1 MVDVRDG
8 RIGRLAW
15 RLPYLAERVGDGAAR
30 RVAHLVGRVEGA
42 RPGGVQRV
50 ALRVSP
56 RLAQQNPGLTK
67 ISPDWAV
74 DEVDV
79 RRQGVRLRLD
89 LRDNLQAVLYYAGR
103 YEPATA
109 RFLAGELRAGDVFLD
124 VGANIGVHT
133 LGAALRMRDLSS
145 GRVIAFEPADDALAK
160 LQQAAE
166 RNGLGELIETVQAA
180 LGDSTRDAVLRA
192 DSRYDVADT
201 GVRSLVGDGEVVQQ
215 VPVVR
220 LDDWSRAH
228 DLTRLD
234 VMKLDVE
241 GSELAV
247 LRGAAHTMTRLRPR
261 AVLVEDKRED
271 QRRELYAVLDR
282 LGYRPHGQL
291 LDHNRLFRRDRSPE
305 PTPQGHA
312 GG

>member
-1 MVDVRDG
+1 
-8 RIGRLAW
+8 
-15 RLPYLAERVGDGAAR
+15 
-30 RVAHLVGRVEGA
+30 
-42 RPGGVQRV
+42 VQRV

-56 RLAQQNPGLTK
+56 RLAQLNPGLAK

-74 DEVDV
+74 EEVDV

-109 RFLAGELRAGDVFLD
+109 RFLAAELRAGDVFLD

-145 GRVIAFEPADDALAK
+145 GRIIAFEPADDALAK
-160 LQQAAE
+160 LEQAAE
-166 RNGLGELIETVQAA
+166 RNGLADLIETVQAA

-192 DSRYDVADT
+192 DSRYDAADT
-201 GVRSLVGDGEVVQQ
+201 GVRSLAGDGEVVQQ
-215 VPVVR
+215 VAVVR
-220 LDDWSRAH
+220 LDDWSRAN

-234 VMKLDVE
+234 VVKLDVE

-291 LDHNRLFRRDRSPE
+291 LDHNRLFRRARSPE
-305 PTPQGHA
+305 PTPTGHS